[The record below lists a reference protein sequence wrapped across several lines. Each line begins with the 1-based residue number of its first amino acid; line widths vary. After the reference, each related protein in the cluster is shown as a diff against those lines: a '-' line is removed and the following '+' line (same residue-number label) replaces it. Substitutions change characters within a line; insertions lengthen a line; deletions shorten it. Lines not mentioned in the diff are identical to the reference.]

1 MNHISVSH
9 VKRIIALRR
18 SDKLTTCLIKIKDID
33 SIDGFH
39 RFS

>member
-1 MNHISVSH
+1 MNRISVSH
-9 VKRIIALRR
+9 VKKIIALRR
-18 SDKLTTCLIKIKDID
+18 SDNLTTYLIKIKDID